1 MISREKLSPAAQRE
15 VVMTVIFSGGME
27 VATL

>member
-1 MISREKLSPAAQRE
+1 MISREKLPPAAQRK
-15 VVMTVIFSGGME
+15 VVMTVIFSGGVE